1 LAINQALKAR
11 GHLDVRHVPVRDQLA
26 EVLLDAV
33 RPGDLVLMLGAG
45 DVYKAAD
52 ELLGLLR
59 SGAPISQIH

>member
-1 LAINQALKAR
+1 
-11 GHLDVRHVPVRDQLA
+11 V
-26 EVLLDAV
+26 V

-59 SGAPISQIH
+59 TGAPVPQIH